1 MSWSSEVIYATAL
14 VEFIAIA
21 VHLLVIGSV
30 LLSRRREPSATL
42 AWILFII
49 VAPIVGVIFYFLVGR
64 TRMRRRVRRLGR
76 VDARL
81 RKVLERYDFGKKA
94 GCENLDPRTK
104 AQIRLGNA
112 LASTAASSG
121 NRVRVLVDAADTY
134 QEMMQAIAGAT
145 SYVHIEFYIIKPDAV
160 GLALRDGLVNLAK
173 LGVSVRVICDALGS
187 VDLPTE
193 FWNPLR
199 DAGGKAAFFAPLTK
213 MRLRIRRRDRVDF
226 RNHRKIVIVDGR
238 VGFTGGINVGKEYL
252 GLDPNVGNWRDT
264 HVRIEGPAV
273 LSLQQAF
280 VHDWLLTTGEAL
292 DDEGFFEMGPPVGD
306 CPVQVID
313 SGPDRT
319 WASME
324 LYYAQAIAFAQ
335 QRVWITNPYFIPS
348 QTIESMLV
356 QAALRGVDVR
366 LLLPKKSDSH
376 LVTWASHSYYR
387 YLLFAGVRIFEYDRG
402 FVHAKTMVV
411 DDWVATIGSANMDLR
426 SFKLNFELNAFL
438 FDSGICQTLASH
450 FETDLERALEVTKA
464 MERRVSLGRR
474 LLRGIAR
481 LTSPLL

>member
-1 MSWSSEVIYATAL
+1 M
-14 VEFIAIA
+14 
-21 VHLLVIGSV
+21 
-30 LLSRRREPSATL
+30 
-42 AWILFII
+42 
-49 VAPIVGVIFYFLVGR
+49 
-64 TRMRRRVRRLGR
+64 
-76 VDARL
+76 
-81 RKVLERYDFGKKA
+81 
-94 GCENLDPRTK
+94 

-121 NRVRVLVDAADTY
+121 NLVRVLVDAADTY
-134 QEMMQAIAGAT
+134 HEMMQAIENAT
-145 SYVHIEFYIIKPDAV
+145 SYVHVEFYIIRSDTV
-160 GLALRDGLVNLAK
+160 GVALRDGLVKLAQS
-173 LGVSVRVICDALGS
+173 GVSVRVICDSVGS
-187 VDLPTE
+187 VDLPSE
-193 FWNPLR
+193 FWKPLR
-199 DAGGKAAFFAPLTK
+199 DAGGNTAFFAPLTK
-213 MRLRIRRRDRVDF
+213 LHLRLRRRDRVDF

-252 GLDPNVGNWRDT
+252 GLDPNVGRWRDT

-280 VHDWLLTTGEAL
+280 VHDWLLTTGETL
-292 DDEGFFEMGPPVGD
+292 DDGLFFEMGPEVGD

-324 LYYAQAIAFAQ
+324 LYYAQAIALAQ
-335 QRVWITNPYFIPS
+335 NRVWITNPYFIPS

-366 LLLPKKSDSH
+366 LLLPKKSDSF

-438 FDSGICQTLASH
+438 FDGEICRTLASQ
-450 FETDLERALEVTKA
+450 FETDLDRAREVTKA
-464 MERRVSLGRR
+464 MERRISIGRR